1 MITSRG
7 DLFDMYL
14 LFSINICIIAIPFS
28 SDRLVDEQISV
39 AINMK
44 ENLQNQHYNL
54 RDISRKIN
62 TITSE

>member
-1 MITSRG
+1 MTISKG
-7 DLFDMYL
+7 IELEILFIHCDPFID
-14 LFSINICIIAIPFS
+14 FSLS
-28 SDRLVDEQISV
+28 SDRMVDEQISV